1 MYKMLKVFKHEEAK
15 KENIEFDIYTP
26 INIEFGVWNISKEPT
41 IYWRIGDFSGSLLE
55 IGIGEYK
62 KDIRSITLTIC
73 KNIYEVDNY
82 SESNFNIFKGSP
94 ILELE
99 NANHKIYT
107 DEKGILKVY
116 IESKSVSII
125 FSESEISDCLEND
138 NVDFYL
144 DVNKSLVGLR
154 INNISEENKSI
165 LKDALA

>member
-1 MYKMLKVFKHEEAK
+1 MLKVFKHEETK

-41 IYWRIGDFSGSLLE
+41 IYWRTGDFSGSLIEL
-55 IGIGEYK
+55 GIGKSK

-73 KNIYEVDNY
+73 KNVYEVDNY
-82 SESNFNIFKGSP
+82 SENNFNTFKGSP

-99 NANHKIYT
+99 NINDEIYI
-107 DEKGILKVY
+107 DERGTLKVY

-125 FSESEISDCLEND
+125 FSENEISDCLQND
-138 NVDFYL
+138 NVHFYL
-144 DVNKSLVGLR
+144 DANKSLLGLR
-154 INNISEENKSI
+154 VNNISEENKAI

>member
-1 MYKMLKVFKHEEAK
+1 MLKVFNHEETK

-41 IYWRIGDFSGSLLE
+41 IYWRTGDFSGSLIE
-55 IGIGEYK
+55 IGIGQYK

-73 KNIYEVDNY
+73 KNVYELDNY
-82 SESNFNIFKGSP
+82 SENNFNIFKGSP

-99 NANHKIYT
+99 NSNDEIYT
-107 DEKGILKVY
+107 DEKGTLKVY
-116 IESKSVSII
+116 IESRSVSII
-125 FSESEISDCLEND
+125 FSENEISDCLQND

-144 DVNKSLVGLR
+144 DANKSLVGLR
-154 INNISEENKSI
+154 VNNISEENKAI